1 MKKGKNKNDKVCGIM
16 KTEKGARN
24 LDKKN
29 FQIQYNSRLCLQG
42 CILAALGILGPTLI
56 AEQRLGIYDDL
67 TMAMMY
73 ECSGALIS
81 AALKLVCMNVVR
93 MIPHYLGAF
102 LINESVHIYL
112 FGKRRFPELRYI
124 HLQYHEKSQYY
135 ESHDKGISKV
145 TLQKIEASMRELE
158 EYADI
163 DMLEE
168 STRIKKKTLYRY
180 LQYLLKEGL
189 VEQEYSYGDMGRPRT
204 LYRWK

>member
-42 CILAALGILGPTLI
+42 CILVALGILGPTLI

-81 AALKLVCMNVVR
+81 AALKLVCMNVVLKPSGEHASSGSR
-93 MIPHYLGAF
+93 NLH
-102 LINESVHIYL
+102 SVIWRSILFWCFFCTGCTVCAGILKYAHRIY
-112 FGKRRFPELRYI
+112 GC
-124 HLQYHEKSQYY
+124 
-135 ESHDKGISKV
+135 
-145 TLQKIEASMRELE
+145 
-158 EYADI
+158 
-163 DMLEE
+163 
-168 STRIKKKTLYRY
+168 STVLYRFLRRY
-180 LQYLLKEGL
+180 DAADGT
-189 VEQEYSYGDMGRPRT
+189 GRTFCSTGNRC
-204 LYRWK
+204 